1 MVFGK
6 IQSSVCT
13 NKGCLPLPHLDNKE
27 HFFFLTLT
35 VLNNTSAA
43 RGSEQ
48 HLCLIGILC
57 KIEIRPRSFQSLLL
71 YYQESII
78 KTLKRGSVNRPRVN
92 EIIRPRCLASGYTI
106 FRTWNTSWSGHGVLS
121 AYLRF

>member
-13 NKGCLPLPHLDNKE
+13 NKGCLPLPYLDNKE

-35 VLNNTSAA
+35 VLNNRSAA

-57 KIEIRPRSFQSLLL
+57 KIEIRHAFSNPS
-71 YYQESII
+71 YSII
-78 KTLKRGSVNRPRVN
+78 YGRGN
-92 EIIRPRCLASGYTI
+92 C
-106 FRTWNTSWSGHGVLS
+106 HG
-121 AYLRF
+121 